1 MNEPCPKPDEIQ
13 DEPFSVVVDT
23 YRSALV
29 AVARATSLN
38 GSPHGVELGSRL
50 IGLDRR
56 AGTKP
61 SVETEQ
67 QAEIE
72 FESNLAAWSKR
83 AEAEG
88 CAKDNEIKELILALA
103 KTAET
108 VVMRGQKN
116 TSQFRAVTGHLEIG
130 SLSDIRQ
137 IRNSIVQR
145 VSEFR
150 SSIEQ
155 MNREN
160 RELVAELQSK
170 IITVESR
177 LKSAENLALTDTL
190 TGLANRR
197 CLEDRVAYNIENQV
211 PFCVVLFDLNRFK
224 LINDTFGHQ
233 AGDDLLRQFAEKLK
247 QKSRAT
253 DMIGR

>member
-1 MNEPCPKPDEIQ
+1 MISIKKYLDERTMPKLDEIQ

-38 GSPHGVELGSRL
+38 GSPQGVELGSRL
-50 IGLDRR
+50 IGLHRR
-56 AGTKP
+56 VGTKP
-61 SVETEQ
+61 SVETVR

-116 TSQFRAVTGHLEIG
+116 TSQFRAVTGQLEKIG
-130 SLSDIRQ
+130 SLNDIRQ

-160 RELVAELQSK
+160 WELVAELQGK

-190 TGLANRR
+190 TAWPT
-197 CLEDRVAYNIENQV
+197 AV
-211 PFCVVLFDLNRFK
+211 P
-224 LINDTFGHQ
+224 
-233 AGDDLLRQFAEKLK
+233 
-247 QKSRAT
+247 
-253 DMIGR
+253 